1 MLGRPIIPLHMELQ
15 ASERGLCPACSSG
28 HNTDNDRAEI
38 LDSVVFRVGLLA
50 ALRSK
55 KLQGQ
60 VIGVMITASHNPA
73 ADNGVKVVDPQGD
86 MLESSWETHATALA
100 NAMDDN
106 ALTKVLDT
114 IVEKYKID
122 LDIEAN
128 VIYAVDTRPSS
139 VPLAK
144 SLAEGIESLGGQ
156 AKDFGLKTT
165 PQLHYLVRCVN
176 TENTPASYGEPSEH
190 GYYLKLAT
198 AFRTLMKNKPKAD
211 KIYIDCANGV
221 GGPKLKDFKKLVG
234 EDIFDIEVVNDDIED
249 PAKLNHNCGAD
260 YVKTQ
265 QAIPLGSSAPRGAR
279 CASFD
284 GDADRLIYY
293 YTDATQDGRFY
304 LLDGDKIATLAA
316 SFIKDLIE
324 QAGIDLGIGVVQTA
338 YANGSSTNYLE
349 RTLGVPVTCTATGV
363 KHLHHAAQRYDIGV
377 YFEANGH
384 GTVLFSPGTNE
395 RLNKHEAQSPAQ
407 QSALSRLKALSE
419 LINQTVGDAL
429 SDLLLVEAILAHK
442 GWSASEW
449 NSCYTD
455 LPNRLVRAV
464 VADQTVYKTTD
475 AERKLTSPAG
485 VQEQID
491 MLTAK
496 YKEARAFV
504 RPSGT
509 EACVRVYCEAR
520 ERSEMDHIA
529 LTIAG
534 WLEQERH

>member
-1 MLGRPIIPLHMELQ
+1 
-15 ASERGLCPACSSG
+15 
-28 HNTDNDRAEI
+28 
-38 LDSVVFRVGLLA
+38 
-50 ALRSK
+50 
-55 KLQGQ
+55 
-60 VIGVMITASHNPA
+60 MITASHNPA
-73 ADNGVKVVDPQGD
+73 CDNGVKVVDPQGD
-86 MLESSWETHATALA
+86 MLEASWESYATSLA
-100 NAMDDN
+100 NAADDK

-114 IVEKYKID
+114 IVEKCKID
-122 LDIEAN
+122 MGIEAN

-139 VPLAK
+139 K
-144 SLAEGIESLGGQ
+144 SLAKALADGIAAIGGQ
-156 AKDFGLKTT
+156 GKDFGLKST

-198 AFRTLMKNKPKAD
+198 AFRSLMKSKPKAE

-221 GGPKLKDFKKLVG
+221 GAPKLKDFKRLVG
-234 EDIFDIEVVNDDIED
+234 DDIFDIEVVNDDIDD
-249 PAKLNHNCGAD
+249 PDKLNYECGAD
-260 YVKTQ
+260 FVKTQ
-265 QAIPLGSSAPRGAR
+265 QALPHGSNAPKGAR

-293 YTDATQDGRFY
+293 YTDPTQDGRFH

-316 SFIKDLIE
+316 AFIKDLLE
-324 QAGIDLGIGVVQTA
+324 QANIDLGVGVVQTA
-338 YANGSSTNYLE
+338 YANGASTQYLQK
-349 RTLGVPVTCTATGV
+349 TLGVPVTCTPTGV

-384 GTVLFSPGTNE
+384 GTVLFSAGAVE
-395 RLNKHEAQSPAQ
+395 RLSKHEAQSPAQ
-407 QSALSRLKALSE
+407 QSALSRLRALSD

-442 GWSASEW
+442 GWSAAEW

-455 LPNRLVRAV
+455 LPNRLIRAV
-464 VADQTVYKTTD
+464 VPDQTIYKTTD
-475 AERKLTSPAG
+475 AERRLTSPPK

-491 MLTAK
+491 LLVAK

-509 EACVRVYCEAR
+509 EACVRIYSEAR

-529 LTIAG
+529 MMIAS
-534 WLEQERH
+534 WLEQN